1 MKFIKTIETLLNK
14 AEHKGQA
21 ILLNVLETM
30 ETETT
35 GVKND
40 VINFLLAQAQDNEDA
55 QGILENVLTHG
66 CQSGMVDHL
75 IYYTDTVAYYEEHER
90 EIMEMLGQL
99 GIEDVE
105 SWDGLQELSD
115 MFPQLDDADTRHE
128 YAENWIMEKAVEET
142 PEAYGDVWDEMDE
155 DEQTDA
161 IQEYA
166 SNIIMYDNDPME
178 LNTQDKNYLAWAIF
192 EHNASVLFDELDE
205 MELIK

>member
-1 MKFIKTIETLLNK
+1 MTN
-14 AEHKGQA
+14 
-21 ILLNVLETM
+21 LLNVLETM

-40 VINFLLAQAQDNEDA
+40 VINFLLAQAQDSEDA
-55 QGILENVLTHG
+55 QGIIDNIVTHG
-66 CQSGMVDHL
+66 CQSGMINHL
-75 IYYTDTVAYYEEHER
+75 IYYKDTVKYFEKHEN
-90 EIMEMLGQL
+90 EIMEMLEEL

-115 MFPQLDDADTRHE
+115 IFPQLDDADTRHIK
-128 YAENWIMEKAVEET
+128 AEEEVLKIAMNEA
-142 PEAYGDVWDEMDE
+142 PSAYGDEWDEMDE

-192 EHNASVLFDELDE
+192 EHNASVLLDELDE
-205 MELIK
+205 MKLID

>member
-1 MKFIKTIETLLNK
+1 MTN
-14 AEHKGQA
+14 
-21 ILLNVLETM
+21 LLNVLETM

-40 VINFLLAQAQDNEDA
+40 VINFLLAQSQDSEDA
-55 QGILENVLTHG
+55 EGILDNILTHG
-66 CQSGMVDHL
+66 CQSGMINHL
-75 IYYTDTVAYYEEHER
+75 IYYKDTVKYFEKHEN
-90 EIMEMLGQL
+90 EIMEMLEQL

-115 MFPQLDDADTRHE
+115 MFPQLETPDDRHE
-128 YAENWIMEKAVEET
+128 NSENEIMEKAEEET
-142 PEAYGDVWDEMDE
+142 PELFGDDWDEMDE
-155 DEQTDA
+155 DEQMEA

-166 SNIIMYDNDPME
+166 SNIMMYDNHPLE

-192 EHNASVLFDELDE
+192 EYNASVLVDELDE

>member
-1 MKFIKTIETLLNK
+1 MTN
-14 AEHKGQA
+14 
-21 ILLNVLETM
+21 LLNVLETM

-40 VINFLLAQAQDNEDA
+40 VINFLLAQSQDSEDA
-55 QGILENVLTHG
+55 EGILDNILTHG
-66 CQSGMVDHL
+66 CQSGMINHL
-75 IYYTDTVAYYEEHER
+75 IYYKDTVKYFEKHEN
-90 EIMEMLGQL
+90 EIMEMLEEL

-115 MFPQLDDADTRHE
+115 IFPQLDSADDRHE
-128 YAENWIMEKAVEET
+128 YAENWIMEKAEEET
-142 PEAYGDVWDEMDE
+142 PEVYGDEWDEMDE
-155 DEQTDA
+155 DEQMDA

-166 SNIIMYDNDPME
+166 SNIIMYDNDPMK

-192 EHNASVLFDELDE
+192 EHNASVLLDELDE

>member
-1 MKFIKTIETLLNK
+1 MTN
-14 AEHKGQA
+14 
-21 ILLNVLETM
+21 LLNVLKTM

-40 VINFLLAQAQDNEDA
+40 VINFLLAQSQDSEDA
-55 QGILENVLTHG
+55 EGILDNILMHG
-66 CQSGMVDHL
+66 CQSGIVNHL
-75 IYYTDTVAYYEEHER
+75 IYYKDTVKYFEKHEN
-90 EIMEMLGQL
+90 EIMEMLEEL

-115 MFPQLDDADTRHE
+115 IFPQLDDADTRHIK
-128 YAENWIMEKAVEET
+128 AEEEVLEIAMNEA
-142 PEAYGDVWDEMDE
+142 PSAYGDEWDEMDE

-192 EHNASVLFDELDE
+192 EYNASVLFDELSE
-205 MELIK
+205 MGLVE